1 MAAISA
7 TLLQLCS
14 SGDHIVCSNTVYGE
28 WQRAP
33 LTQGWPRNQVQVP
46 TAPALCPGGTFA
58 LLKSFFPTK
67 CGITTTFVD
76 ITNLDAVAAAI
87 TTRTKARRPGAA
99 PPVGLSA
106 TGLPSATV

>member
-14 SGDHIVCSNTVYGE
+14 SGDYIVCSNTVYGE
-28 WQRAP
+28 RQRVP
-33 LTQGWPRNQVQVP
+33 LAQGWPRNKFIAL
-46 TAPALCPGGTFA
+46 TARALCPGGTFA

-99 PPVGLSA
+99 PPVGLPA
-106 TGLPSATV
+106 TGLPSPTV